1 MFEVVFFILL
11 AALIA
16 DWLFGEPEFLWS
28 RFPHPVVLFGKVID
42 WVDKE
47 FNLEIYNNA
56 QRFRNGAICI
66 CLLIL
71 GAVIVGQ
78 FISQLL
84 QAFGFI
90 GVIIEGVIVFV
101 FLAQK
106 SLYNHVLAV
115 ADGLRDRGLRGGR
128 KAVGLIVGRDPELLD
143 TKGIIRAAIET
154 LAENFSDGVV
164 APAFWYGVFGLPGL
178 FVYKM
183 INTADSMIA
192 YKSERH
198 LHFGKVAAHIDDLA
212 NWLPARLSVIFI
224 TFAAFC
230 ISGIETAK
238 VSVSTA
244 IKDAKLTAS
253 PNAGWPE
260 AAMAGALNIALGGP
274 RIYRHEVVEQSFLN
288 DAGEKD
294 LLIEHIDE
302 ALDIFKIACFGL
314 MGVVFLLA
322 ILL

>member
-1 MFEVVFFILL
+1 MFEVTLLILL

-16 DWLFGEPEFLWS
+16 DWLFGEPDFLWS
-28 RFPHPVVLFGKVID
+28 RFPHPVVVFGKAID
-42 WVDKE
+42 WVDTE
-47 FNLEIYNNA
+47 FNLEIYSNA
-56 QRFRNGAICI
+56 QRFRNGAVCI
-66 CLLIL
+66 CVLIL

-78 FISQLL
+78 FISQFL
-84 QAFGFI
+84 QVFGFM
-90 GVIIEGVIVFV
+90 GVIIEGIIVFV

-115 ADGLRDRGLRGGR
+115 ADGLRNRGLRGGR
-128 KAVGLIVGRDPELLD
+128 RAVGLIVGRDPELLD
-143 TKGIIRAAIET
+143 KKGIIRASIET
-154 LAENFSDGVV
+154 LSENFSDGVV

-178 FVYKM
+178 LAYKM

-198 LHFGKVAAHIDDLA
+198 LHFGKVAAYIDDLA

-224 TFAAFC
+224 AFGAFC
-230 ISGIETAK
+230 ISGIDAGK
-238 VSVSTA
+238 ASFFTA

-274 RIYRHEVVEQSFLN
+274 RTYHHGVVEQSFLN
-288 DAGEKD
+288 DAGEKE
-294 LLIEHIDE
+294 LLIMHIDD
-302 ALDIFKIACFGL
+302 ALDIFKIACFAL
-314 MGVVFLLA
+314 MGMVFLLA
-322 ILL
+322 IFL

>member
-1 MFEVVFFILL
+1 MSEILFFILL

-16 DWLFGEPEFLWS
+16 DWLFGEPDILWS
-28 RFPHPVVLFGKVID
+28 RFPHPIVLFGKVIELAD
-42 WVDKE
+42 SE
-47 FNLEIYNNA
+47 FNLEKYSNA
-56 QRFRNGAICI
+56 QRFRNGAISI

-78 FISQLL
+78 FISQILN
-84 QAFGFI
+84 AFGI
-90 GVIIEGVIVFV
+90 VGVIIEGIIVFV

-143 TKGIIRAAIET
+143 KKGIIRAGIET

-164 APAFWYGVFGLPGL
+164 APAFWYLVFGLPGL
-178 FVYKM
+178 FAYKM

-192 YKSERH
+192 YKSDRH

-212 NWLPARLSVIFI
+212 NWLPARLSILFI
-224 TFAAFC
+224 AFGAFC
-230 ISGIETAK
+230 IEGIETAK
-238 VSVSTA
+238 TSLFTA
-244 IKDAKLTAS
+244 YKDAKITPS

-274 RIYRHEVVEQSFLN
+274 RTYRHGVVEQAYLN
-288 DAGEKD
+288 DEGEKD
-294 LLIEHIDE
+294 LLIDHIDE
-302 ALDIFKIACFGL
+302 ALEVFKIACFGL
-314 MGVVFLLA
+314 MGLVFLLA
-322 ILL
+322 VLL